1 MIYDGDV
8 KLYPTED
15 GGQITLK
22 NGQPYMDD
30 GMETAV
36 YISLFSGDY
45 WGNAISERDEKLES
59 KLESL
64 YSRTLTN
71 QTRLDAEQ
79 YALQALAWMK
89 RQGIAA
95 KIEAEASIPRTG
107 MLGLVIKIYQ
117 PDVDDPL
124 ILKYQINWAN
134 QQISMGAA

>member
-1 MIYDGDV
+1 MNYDGDV

-15 GGQITLK
+15 GGQIILK

-30 GMETAV
+30 GLETAA
-36 YISLFSGDY
+36 YISLFSGGY

-64 YSRTLTN
+64 YSQTLTN

-79 YALQALAWMK
+79 YALQALAWME

-107 MLGLVIKIYQ
+107 ILGSIIRITQ
-117 PDVDDPL
+117 PDST
-124 ILKYQINWAN
+124 ITELKYQINWAN